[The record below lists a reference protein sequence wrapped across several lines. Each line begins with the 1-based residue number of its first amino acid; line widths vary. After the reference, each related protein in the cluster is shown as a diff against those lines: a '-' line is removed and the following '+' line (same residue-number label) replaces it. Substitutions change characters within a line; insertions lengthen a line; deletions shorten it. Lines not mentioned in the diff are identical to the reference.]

1 MSCYGLLVTH
11 TFILINQVTNKTRMM
26 KKLENKVAI
35 VTGAG
40 AGLGK
45 AIAMLYAEHGA
56 KVVAT
61 DISEQR
67 LAELEQEIA
76 AAGGVVKTVK
86 ADMAIPEDVEAMV
99 KAAVDSFGT
108 VDILVNNAGVMD
120 DFSPV
125 ADVSDAMWDRVMKIN
140 VDGPF
145 RAMRS
150 VLKIMLEK
158 GSGSIVNIASI
169 GGLNGA
175 RAGAAYTASKHAL
188 IGLTKN
194 TGYMYAKLGIRCN
207 VIAPGAMNTSIAE
220 TIDFANLPAL
230 ALVNE
235 RIMPGM
241 ALNPRA
247 SEPME
252 VARVA
257 LFLASEDAS
266 FVNGATVVA
275 DGGWTAY

>member
-1 MSCYGLLVTH
+1 
-11 TFILINQVTNKTRMM
+11 M

-45 AIAMLYAEHGA
+45 AIAVLYAEHGA

-67 LAELEQEIA
+67 LAELEQEIT

-86 ADMAIPEDVEAMV
+86 ADMAIPGDIEAMV

-125 ADVSDAMWDRVMKIN
+125 ADVSDAMWDKVMKIN

-158 GSGSIVNIASI
+158 GNGSIVNIASI

-257 LFLASEDAS
+257 LFLATDDAS

>member
-1 MSCYGLLVTH
+1 
-11 TFILINQVTNKTRMM
+11 M

-56 KVVAT
+56 KVVAS
-61 DISEQR
+61 DISTPR
-67 LAELEQEIA
+67 LAELEAEIT

-86 ADMAIPEDVEAMV
+86 ADMAVPGDVEAMV
-99 KAAVDSFGT
+99 QTAVSNFGT

-125 ADVSDAMWDRVMKIN
+125 ADVSDALWDRVMKIN

-175 RAGAAYTASKHAL
+175 RAGATYTASKHAL

-207 VIAPGAMNTSIAE
+207 VIAPGAMETSIAE
-220 TIDFANLPAL
+220 TIDFEHLPAL

-241 ALNPRA
+241 ALNPR
-247 SEPME
+247 SSDPME

-257 LFLASEDAS
+257 LFLGSDDAS
-266 FVNGATVVA
+266 FVNGATIVA

>member
-1 MSCYGLLVTH
+1 
-11 TFILINQVTNKTRMM
+11 M

-45 AIAMLYAEHGA
+45 AIAILYAGEGA
-56 KVVAT
+56 KVLAA
-61 DISEQR
+61 DINETA
-67 LAELEQEIA
+67 LAELEKEIA
-76 AAGGVVKTVK
+76 AAGGTVKTIR
-86 ADMAIPEDVEAMV
+86 ANMALPEDVEAMV
-99 KAAVDSFGT
+99 KAATNNFGT

-158 GSGSIVNIASI
+158 GSGSIVNIASV

-188 IGLTKN
+188 VGLTKN
-194 TGYMYAKLGIRCN
+194 TGYMYAKKGIRCN
-207 VIAPGAMNTSIAE
+207 AIAPGAMNTSIAA
-220 TIDFANLPAL
+220 TIDYEHMPAL

-241 ALNPRA
+241 ALNPRGA
-247 SEPME
+247 EPVE
-252 VARVA
+252 VAQVA
-257 LFLASEDAS
+257 LFLASDNAS
-266 FVNGATVVA
+266 FVNGTTIVA
-275 DGGWTAY
+275 DAGWTAF

>member
-1 MSCYGLLVTH
+1 
-11 TFILINQVTNKTRMM
+11 M
-26 KKLENKVAI
+26 KKLENKTAI

-45 AIAMLYAEHGA
+45 AIATLFAANGA
-56 KVVAT
+56 NVIAA
-61 DISEQR
+61 DIDEAALSV
-67 LAELEQEIA
+67 LEKEIT
-76 AAGGVVKTVK
+76 AAGGIIKTVK
-86 ADMAIPEDVEAMV
+86 ANMGISADIDAMV
-99 KAAVDSFGT
+99 QTAVDNYGT

-125 ADVSDAMWDRVMKIN
+125 ADVTDVMWDRVMKIN

-145 RAMRS
+145 RAMRA
-150 VLKIMLEK
+150 VLKIMLAK
-158 GSGSIVNIASI
+158 NTGSIINIASV
-169 GGLNGA
+169 GGLYGA

-194 TGYMYAKLGIRCN
+194 TGYMYAKTGVRCN
-207 VIAPGAMNTSIAE
+207 AIAPGAMNTNIAS
-220 TIDFANLPAL
+220 TIDFAHLPAL

-247 SEPME
+247 SEPVE
-252 VARVA
+252 VANIA
-257 LFLASEDAS
+257 LFLASDDAS
-266 FVNGATVVA
+266 FVNAAIITA

>member
-1 MSCYGLLVTH
+1 
-11 TFILINQVTNKTRMM
+11 M

-45 AIAMLYAEHGA
+45 AIAILYAGEGA
-56 KVVAT
+56 KV
-61 DISEQR
+61 
-67 LAELEQEIA
+67 LAADVNETALTELEKEISGI
-76 AAGGVVKTVK
+76 GGTVKTVR
-86 ADMAIPEDVEAMV
+86 ANMALPDDVEAMV
-99 KAAVDSFGT
+99 RAAKDNFGT

-125 ADVSDAMWDRVMKIN
+125 ADVTDALWDRVMKIN

-150 VLKIMLEK
+150 VLKVMLEK
-158 GSGSIVNIASI
+158 GGGSIINIASV

-188 IGLTKN
+188 VGLTKN
-194 TGYMYAKLGIRCN
+194 TGYMYAKKGIRCN
-207 VIAPGAMNTSIAE
+207 AIAPGAMNTTIAA
-220 TIDFANLPAL
+220 TIDFEHLPAL

-241 ALNPRA
+241 ALNPRG
-247 SEPME
+247 SEPIE
-252 VARVA
+252 VAQVA
-257 LFLASEDAS
+257 LFLASDDAS
-266 FVNGATVVA
+266 FVNGATIVA